1 MSIEHYV
8 DCKDRLRDLLLKMDL
23 SSAEEGMSLLDSF
36 VREYE
41 ASLYNEIG
49 RLTRQLHT
57 SLATF
62 HADGKITNLTKED
75 IPSAKERLKYVV
87 ELTEQAADKV
97 LAIIEQSLPISLEI
111 SEGANDLQNECDKYI
126 RQKDSCHGPATMPS
140 NIETFIIGA
149 KKKAAMLH
157 GHLTEI
163 LMVQEYQDIT
173 GQIIKKVIDLV
184 QDVEDNL
191 IRLIRITGQKTSQ
204 QASESYSSIKPSGP
218 CVPGVD
224 NHSEFIAGQDDVDQL
239 LASLGF

>member
-1 MSIEHYV
+1 MSIENYV
-8 DCKDRLRDLLLKMDL
+8 DYKDRLRNLLLKMDI
-23 SSAEEGMSLLDSF
+23 SSAEEGMSLLDTF
-36 VREYE
+36 VKEYE

-62 HADGKITNLTKED
+62 HADGKIANLTKED

-111 SEGANDLQNECDKYI
+111 SDGANDLQNECEKNTK
-126 RQKDSCHGPATMPS
+126 QKDFWHGPTTMPT
-140 NIETFIIGA
+140 NIEAFIVGA
-149 KKKAAMLH
+149 KKKAAILH

-163 LMVQEYQDIT
+163 LMAQEYQDIT

-191 IRLIRITGQKTSQ
+191 IRLIKITGQNASP
-204 QASESYSSIKPSGP
+204 QAGESDRSRPSGP

-224 NHSEFIAGQDDVDQL
+224 NNGEYAAGQDDVDQL